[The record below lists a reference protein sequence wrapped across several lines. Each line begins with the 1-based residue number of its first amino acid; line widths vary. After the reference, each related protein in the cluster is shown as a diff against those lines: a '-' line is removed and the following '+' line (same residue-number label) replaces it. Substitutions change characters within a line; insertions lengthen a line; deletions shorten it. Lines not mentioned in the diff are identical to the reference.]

1 MLIRRCAQGHDIKV
15 YRNTTPGATRTKS
28 YPDGTTETLTY
39 PSSYKYFLVI
49 DGEIERRS
57 NSWETIEEL
66 YVSKCEDKHTTSNGR
81 VIIGKHK
88 LVNHIITKL
97 GS

>member
-15 YRNTTPGATRTKS
+15 YRN
-28 YPDGTTETLTY
+28 TY

-88 LVNHIITKL
+88 LVNHVITEL
-97 GS
+97 

>member
-1 MLIRRCAQGHDIKV
+1 MLIRRCAQGHNIKI
-15 YRNTTPGATRTKS
+15 YRNTTPGATRTKN

-39 PSSYKYFLVI
+39 PSSYKYFLLI

-66 YVSKCEDKHTTSNGR
+66 YVEKCEDKHGDSHGR
-81 VIIGKHK
+81 MLIGKHE
-88 LVNHIITKL
+88 LVNNVIKEI
-97 GS
+97 

>member
-1 MLIRRCAQGHDIKV
+1 M
-15 YRNTTPGATRTKS
+15 
-28 YPDGTTETLTY
+28 
-39 PSSYKYFLVI
+39 

-88 LVNHIITKL
+88 LVNHIITEL

>member
-1 MLIRRCAQGHDIKV
+1 MLIRRCAQGHDIKI
-15 YRNTTPGATRTKS
+15 YRNTTPGATRTKN

-39 PSSYKYFLVI
+39 PSSYKYFLLI

-66 YVSKCEDKHTTSNGR
+66 YVEKCEDKHSDSHGGML
-81 VIIGKHK
+81 IGKHE
-88 LVNHIITKL
+88 LVNNVITEK
-97 GS
+97 